1 MPTRQPSRTTK
12 LQPAGLPLR
21 VVDGRVL
28 YSHVVVVEA
37 GRQLFISGQLARD
50 AQGAIVGKGDMRAQ
64 IRQVGENLKT
74 ALAAAGAS
82 LDALVKTT
90 TYVTDID
97 EYFKHVD
104 LRMDYFGPGM
114 PTSTTVEVR
123 RLSHPDFMI
132 EVEAVALLDDAPG
145 SAG

>member
-1 MPTRQPSRTTK
+1 MPTGRATK

-21 VVDGRVL
+21 IVDGRVL

-37 GRQLFISGQLARD
+37 GRQVFISGQLARN
-50 AQGAIVGKGDMRAQ
+50 AAGELVGKGDMRAQ

-74 ALAAAGAS
+74 ALEAAGAS

-104 LRMDYFGPGM
+104 LRMEYFGDAM

-123 RLSHPDFMI
+123 RLSHPDFLI
-132 EVEAVALLDDAPG
+132 EVEAVALLQV
-145 SAG
+145 